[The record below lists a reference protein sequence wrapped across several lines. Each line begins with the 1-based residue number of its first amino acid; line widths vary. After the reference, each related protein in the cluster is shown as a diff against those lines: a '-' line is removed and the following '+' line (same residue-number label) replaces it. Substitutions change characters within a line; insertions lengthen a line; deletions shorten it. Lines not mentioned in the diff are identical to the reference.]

1 MLRRSQAVAC
11 SLPFS
16 SSHFNV
22 AGEQSSGSR
31 GAGSHRSQAGN
42 KGRLQQTA
50 KYIFITGGVVSS
62 IGKGLAAASIGA
74 LLETRG
80 LSVSITKMD
89 PYINVDPG
97 TMSPF
102 QHGEVFVTDDGAET
116 DLDLGHY
123 QRFTRAT
130 LTRRNSFT
138 TGQVYDTVINRER
151 RGDYLGGTVQV
162 IPHITD
168 QIKQNIV
175 AASEG
180 ADVSIVE
187 VGGTIGDIE
196 SLPFLEAIRQF
207 RNDVGRQNSL
217 FIHVTLVPYIRAAGE
232 LKTKPTQHSVKELR
246 SIGISPDI
254 LICRADQ
261 PMATDV
267 RDKISLFCNLERE
280 AVYEALDVDNI
291 YKMPLIYHEQGLDA
305 RIVAD
310 LGIWTAKPNLDEWIR
325 IVDCIERPKVKV
337 KVGVVGK
344 YLGVRDSYKSLYE
357 ALTHGGIA
365 NAAAVEIVGVDSE
378 QISSS
383 TARETLSEFDAL
395 IVPGGFGDRGVI
407 GKMSAIQFARENN
420 VPFLGI
426 CLGMQLACLEYA
438 RNVLSISDATSE
450 EFDPKAKN
458 RIIHIMESQ
467 LNVERKGGTM
477 RLGAYDCVVKRS
489 TQAFRAYE
497 ADRIS
502 ERHRHRYEFNP
513 EFRARFENSGYI
525 VSGESPDGTLA
536 EIMELQNHPYFMTC
550 QFHPELKSRPV
561 SPHPFFAQLVEAAIL
576 SHSHRKLV

>member
-1 MLRRSQAVAC
+1 MQFQQKAGVRRGGQH
-11 SLPFS
+11 P
-16 SSHFNV
+16 
-22 AGEQSSGSR
+22 
-31 GAGSHRSQAGN
+31 
-42 KGRLQQTA
+42 T
-50 KYIFITGGVVSS
+50 KYIFVTGGVVSS
-62 IGKGLAAASIGA
+62 IGKGLAAASLGA

-80 LSVSITKMD
+80 LRVSMTKMD

-123 QRFTRAT
+123 QRFTRAN
-130 LTRRNSFT
+130 LAKRNSFT

-168 QIKQNIV
+168 QIKANIV
-175 AASEG
+175 HSSEG

-207 RNDVGRQNSL
+207 RNDVGKENSL

-246 SIGISPDI
+246 SIGIQPDI

-261 PMATDV
+261 PMSQDV
-267 RDKISLFCNLERE
+267 REKISLFCNLDRE
-280 AVYEALDVDNI
+280 CVFEALDVDNI
-291 YKMPLIYHEQGLDA
+291 YKMPIIYHEQGLDA
-305 RIVAD
+305 RIAEH
-310 LGIWTAKPNLDEWIR
+310 LGIWTAQPNLEEWNR
-325 IVDCIERPKVKV
+325 IIERLEKPRHSLR
-337 KVGVVGK
+337 VGVVGK

-365 NAAAVEIVGVDSE
+365 NEASIEIVGLDSE
-378 QISSS
+378 QISAANAS
-383 TARETLSEFDAL
+383 ETLGDFDAI
-395 IVPGGFGDRGVI
+395 IVPGGFGDRGVL
-407 GKMSAIQFARENN
+407 GKMSAIQFARENK

-426 CLGMQLACLEYA
+426 CLGMQLSCLEYA
-438 RNVLSISDATSE
+438 RNVLKIADANSE
-450 EFDPKAKN
+450 EFDPQSRNKV
-458 RIIHIMESQ
+458 IHLMESQ
-467 LNVERKGGTM
+467 QNVERKGGSM
-477 RLGAYDCVVKRS
+477 RLGAYDCIVRR
-489 TQAFRAYE
+489 TTNAYTAYA

-513 EFRARFENSGYI
+513 EFRSRFEDSGFL

-536 EIMELQNHPYFMTC
+536 EMMELSGHPWFMGC
-550 QFHPELKSRPV
+550 QFHPELKSRPTQ
-561 SPHPFFAQLVEAAIL
+561 PHPLFRELISAAVKRKQL
-576 SHSHRKLV
+576 RD

>member
-1 MLRRSQAVAC
+1 MNRPPQQA
-11 SLPFS
+11 
-16 SSHFNV
+16 
-22 AGEQSSGSR
+22 
-31 GAGSHRSQAGN
+31 
-42 KGRLQQTA
+42 T

-80 LSVSITKMD
+80 LTVSMTKMD

-123 QRFTRAT
+123 QRFTKAK
-130 LTRRNSFT
+130 LSKRNSFT
-138 TGQVYDTVINRER
+138 TGQVYDTVISRER

-168 QIKQNIV
+168 QIKRNIV

-207 RNDVGRQNSL
+207 RNDVGKTNSL

-246 SIGISPDI
+246 SIGISPDL

-261 PMATDV
+261 PMSEDV
-267 RDKISLFCNLERE
+267 KAKISLFCNLDVQ
-280 AVYEALDVDNI
+280 AVYEALDVDSI
-291 YKMPLIYHEQGLDA
+291 YKMPLIYHAQGLDA
-305 RIVAD
+305 RITND
-310 LGIWTAKPNLDEWIR
+310 LGIWTGKPNLDEWTRLQER
-325 IVDCIERPKVKV
+325 IENPKHTLR
-337 KVGVVGK
+337 VGMVGK
-344 YLGVRDSYKSLYE
+344 YMSLKDSYKSLYE
-357 ALTHGGIA
+357 ALSHAGFEHHTRIDVV
-365 NAAAVEIVGVDSE
+365 NVDSE
-378 QISSS
+378 SL
-383 TARETLSEFDAL
+383 ARNTVAQALSGLDAV
-395 IVPGGFGDRGVI
+395 IVPGGFGDRGVE
-407 GKMSAIQFARENN
+407 GKILAIEHCRKNR

-426 CLGMQLACLEYA
+426 CLGMQMACVEFARHVLGLE
-438 RNVLSISDATSE
+438 DAHSA
-450 EFDPKAKN
+450 EFNEKSSHL
-458 RIIHIMESQ
+458 IIHMMESQ
-467 LNVERKGGTM
+467 MNLQRKGGTM
-477 RLGAYDCVVKRS
+477 RLGAYECHLRVGTKA
-489 TQAFRAYE
+489 QAAYGQSV
-497 ADRIS
+497 IS
-502 ERHRHRYEFNP
+502 ERHRHRFEFNP
-513 EFRARFENSGYI
+513 NYRERFESAGFL

-536 EIMELQNHPYFMTC
+536 EVMELGSHPFFVGC
-550 QFHPELKSRPV
+550 QFHPELKSRPTA
-561 SPHPFFAQLVEAAIL
+561 PHPLFLQLVRAALGTVGKIQN
-576 SHSHRKLV
+576 SGKESK

>member
-1 MLRRSQAVAC
+1 MQFQQKGSARRGGQH
-11 SLPFS
+11 P
-16 SSHFNV
+16 
-22 AGEQSSGSR
+22 
-31 GAGSHRSQAGN
+31 
-42 KGRLQQTA
+42 T
-50 KYIFITGGVVSS
+50 KYIFVTGGVVSS
-62 IGKGLAAASIGA
+62 IGKGLAAASLGA

-80 LSVSITKMD
+80 LRVSMTKMD

-123 QRFTRAT
+123 QRFTRAN

-168 QIKQNIV
+168 QIKSNIV
-175 AASEG
+175 HSSEG
-180 ADVSIVE
+180 VDVAIVE

-207 RNDVGRQNSL
+207 RNDVGKENSL

-246 SIGISPDI
+246 SIGIQPDI

-261 PMATDV
+261 PMSQDV
-267 RDKISLFCNLERE
+267 REKISLFCNLDRE
-280 AVYEALDVDNI
+280 CVFEALDVDNI
-291 YKMPLIYHEQGLDA
+291 YKMPIIYHEQGLDA
-305 RIVAD
+305 RIAEH
-310 LGIWTAKPNLDEWIR
+310 LGIWTAQPNLEDWNR
-325 IVDCIERPKVKV
+325 IIERLEKPHHTLR
-337 KVGVVGK
+337 VGVVGK

-365 NAAAVEIVGVDSE
+365 NEAAVEIVGLDSE
-378 QISSS
+378 QISS
-383 TARETLSEFDAL
+383 ANASEVLGEYDAV
-395 IVPGGFGDRGVI
+395 IVPGGFGDRGI
-407 GKMSAIQFARENN
+407 LGKMAAIQYAREKQI
-420 VPFLGI
+420 PFLGI
-426 CLGMQLACLEYA
+426 CLGMQLSCLEYA
-438 RNVLSISDATSE
+438 RNVLRIADANSE
-450 EFDPKAKN
+450 EFDPQSRQKV
-458 RIIHIMESQ
+458 IHLMESQ
-467 LNVERKGGTM
+467 QNIERKGGSM
-477 RLGAYDCVVKRS
+477 RLGAYDCIVRRS
-489 TQAFRAYE
+489 TNAYSAYG

-513 EFRARFENSGYI
+513 EFRARFEDSGFL

-536 EIMELQNHPYFMTC
+536 EIMELNGHPWFVCC
-550 QFHPELKSRPV
+550 QFHPELKSRPTQ
-561 SPHPFFAQLVEAAIL
+561 PHPLFRELLAAAVKIR
-576 SHSHRKLV
+576 SQRG

>member
-1 MLRRSQAVAC
+1 MQFQQKTGVRRSGQH
-11 SLPFS
+11 P
-16 SSHFNV
+16 
-22 AGEQSSGSR
+22 
-31 GAGSHRSQAGN
+31 
-42 KGRLQQTA
+42 T
-50 KYIFITGGVVSS
+50 KYIFVTGGVVSS
-62 IGKGLAAASIGA
+62 IGKGLAAASLGA

-80 LSVSITKMD
+80 LRVSMTKMD

-123 QRFTRAT
+123 QRFTRAN

-168 QIKQNIV
+168 QIKRNIV
-175 AASEG
+175 HSSEG

-207 RNDVGRQNSL
+207 RNDVGKENSL

-246 SIGISPDI
+246 AIGIHPDI

-261 PMATDV
+261 PMSQDV
-267 RDKISLFCNLERE
+267 REKISLFCNLERDS
-280 AVYEALDVDNI
+280 VFEALDVDNI
-291 YKMPLIYHEQGLDA
+291 YRMPIIYHEQGLDA
-305 RIVAD
+305 RIAEH
-310 LGIWTAKPNLDEWIR
+310 LGIWTAQPNLEEWNR
-325 IVDCIERPKVKV
+325 ILERLEKPRHRI

-365 NAAAVEIVGVDSE
+365 NEAAIEIAGLDSE
-378 QISSS
+378 QISP
-383 TARETLSEFDAL
+383 ANAAETLSGFDAI
-395 IVPGGFGDRGVI
+395 IVPGGFGDRGI
-407 GKMSAIQFARENN
+407 LGKMAAIQFAREHK

-426 CLGMQLACLEYA
+426 CLGMQLACLEFA
-438 RNVLSISDATSE
+438 RNVLKIADANSE
-450 EFDPKAKN
+450 EFDPQSRNKV
-458 RIIHIMESQ
+458 IHLMESQ
-467 LNVERKGGTM
+467 QQVERKGGSM
-477 RLGAYDCVVKRS
+477 RLGAYDCVVRRN
-489 TQAFRAYE
+489 THAYVAYG

-513 EFRARFENSGYI
+513 EFRARFEDGGFT

-536 EIMELQNHPYFMTC
+536 EMMELSTHPWFMGC
-550 QFHPELKSRPV
+550 QFHPELKSRPTQ
-561 SPHPFFAQLVEAAIL
+561 PHPLFRDLISAAVKFTEQ
-576 SHSHRKLV
+576 REQV